1 MAIRIDEQIRILMEY
16 GEGAH
21 GKDAHGKDDGDK
33 KPTLRQLAAQIGIS
47 DQALKNLLD
56 GKSANPRLKT
66 LLALTRYY
74 QISLDYFSCQDEE
87 ACKHYFYRNPPVTH
101 PLIAEI
107 NMESAALSAKGQ
119 RNVLAIMTWMLAG
132 HPMG

>member
-1 MAIRIDEQIRILMEY
+1 M
-16 GEGAH
+16 
-21 GKDAHGKDDGDK
+21 
-33 KPTLRQLAAQIGIS
+33 S

-56 GKSANPRLKT
+56 SKSTNPRLKT
-66 LLALTRYY
+66 LLALTSYY

-87 ACKHYFYRNPPVTH
+87 ACKHYFYRNPPVSN

-107 NMESAALSAKGQ
+107 DTESAALSAKGQ

>member
-1 MAIRIDEQIRILMEY
+1 MAIQIGEQIRILMAY
-16 GEGAH
+16 GQGSS
-21 GKDAHGKDDGDK
+21 DK
-33 KPTLRQLAAQIGIS
+33 KPNLRQLATEIGIS
-47 DQALKNLLD
+47 DQALRNLLD

-66 LLALTRYY
+66 LLALTCYY

-87 ACKHYFYRNPPVTH
+87 ACKHYFYRNPPATN

-107 NMESAALSAKGQ
+107 DTESAVLSAKGQ

-132 HPMG
+132 RPIG

>member
-1 MAIRIDEQIRILMEY
+1 MAIQIGEQIRILMEY
-16 GEGAH
+16 GNGAY
-21 GKDAHGKDDGDK
+21 GKSTGDK
-33 KPTLRQLAAQIGIS
+33 KPNLRQLAAEIGIS
-47 DQALKNLLD
+47 DQTLKNLLD

-66 LLALTRYY
+66 LLALTCYY

-87 ACKHYFYRNPPVTH
+87 ACKHYFYCNPPATH

-107 NMESAALSAKGQ
+107 DTESAALSAKGQ

-132 HPMG
+132 RPMG